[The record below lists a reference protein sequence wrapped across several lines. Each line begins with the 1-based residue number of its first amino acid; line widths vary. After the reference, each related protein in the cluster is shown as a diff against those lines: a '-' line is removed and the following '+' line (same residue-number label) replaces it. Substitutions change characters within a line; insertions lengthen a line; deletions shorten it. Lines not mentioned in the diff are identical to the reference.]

1 MSARAAGP
9 HHRRWLAGGLALLAI
24 AGCGGKDAPGGGDGS
39 SSGGPVR
46 TVERVTTVEV
56 VRAPGDDGARAASG
70 AFDPTAIYAR
80 DSPGVVTVFSV
91 LGASGSAADPSGGGG
106 EGIGSGFVIAGSG
119 EVATNAHVVTD
130 GTGAAIKQAKE
141 VYVAFADGNE
151 VSARIVG
158 FDPNADVAL
167 LKIDPAGLTLRPLSL
182 GSTRDL
188 RVGTP
193 VAAIGS
199 PFGEPQSLS
208 VGVVSAIDRSI
219 ESLTGFEISGAI
231 QTDAAINRG
240 NSGGPLVNAKG
251 EVLGINSQIQ
261 TTSGGGEG
269 VGYAIPVDTVRRT
282 LDALRS
288 EGKVD
293 YAYLG
298 VATTRIYPQLAR
310 RFGLPV
316 SKGAWVQNVVG
327 GGPAEKAGLRA
338 GTSRTRFQAR
348 TVIPGGD
355 IIKAVDG
362 RVLGDDADLSVALA
376 THKPGD
382 KVTLRVYRDGKPRSI
397 VVTLAARP
405 QQADS
410 GRRP

>member
-1 MSARAAGP
+1 VSRWIAVGAGVV
-9 HHRRWLAGGLALLAI
+9 ALAL
-24 AGCGGKDAPGGGDGS
+24 AGCGGKDGAAS
-39 SSGGPVR
+39 QTVTR

-56 VRAPGDDGARAASG
+56 VRSAGARARG
-70 AFDPTAIYAR
+70 FDPAAVYAR

-91 LGASGSAADPSGGGG
+91 LGGSDALGGSGGQGL
-106 EGIGSGFVIAGSG
+106 GSGFVLNGKG
-119 EVATNAHVVTD
+119 EIATNAHVVTE
-130 GTGAAIKQAKE
+130 GTGDSILKAKE

-151 VSARIVG
+151 VSAKIVG
-158 FDPNADVAL
+158 FDANADVAL
-167 LKIDPAGLTLRPLSL
+167 LRVDPAGLRLRPLPL
-182 GSTRDL
+182 GTAQDL
-188 RVGTP
+188 RVGSP

-219 ESLTGFEISGAI
+219 KSLTGFEIAGAI

-240 NSGGPLVNAKG
+240 NSGGPLVDARG

-269 VGYAIPVDTVRRT
+269 VGYAIPVDMVRRT
-282 LDALRS
+282 LEGLRNDGS
-288 EGKVD
+288 VA

-298 VATTRIYPQLAR
+298 VATARIYPQLAR

-316 SKGAWVQNVVG
+316 SKGAWVQEVVA

-338 GTSRTRFQAR
+338 GSKPARFQAR
-348 TVIPGGD
+348 DVAEGGD
-355 IIKAVDG
+355 IITAVDG
-362 RVLGDDADLSVALA
+362 RPLGNETALGVALA
-376 THKPGD
+376 RLRPGEE
-382 KVTLRVYRDGKPRSI
+382 VVLGIYRDGKPRD
-397 VVTLAARP
+397 VTVRLGTRP

-410 GRRP
+410 TVLP

>member
-1 MSARAAGP
+1 MRI
-9 HHRRWLAGGLALLAI
+9 LAALLAG
-24 AGCGGKDAPGGGDGS
+24 AVALALGACGGKDAGGGEAA

-56 VRAPGDDGARAASG
+56 VRGARG
-70 AFDPTAIYAR
+70 DGGFDAQTVYRR

-91 LGASGSAADPSGGGG
+91 LPRPGADVGG
-106 EGIGSGFVIAGSG
+106 EGSEGVGSGFVVSGSG
-119 EVATNAHVVTD
+119 EIVTNAHVVTD
-130 GTGAAIKQAKE
+130 GTGAAIKKAKE

-167 LKIDPAGLTLRPLSL
+167 LRIDPAGLRLRPLKL
-182 GSTRDL
+182 GSAQDL
-188 RVGTP
+188 RVGSP

-219 ESLTGFEISGAI
+219 KSLTGFEIAGAI

-240 NSGGPLVNAKG
+240 NSGGPLVDGSG

-261 TTSGGGEG
+261 TSSGGGEG
-269 VGYAIPVDTVRRT
+269 VGYAIPVDAVRHT
-282 LDALRS
+282 LAALRS

-310 RFGLPV
+310 RFKLPV
-316 SKGAWVQNVVG
+316 AKGAWVQDVVE
-327 GGPAEKAGLRA
+327 GGPADKAGLRA
-338 GTSRTRFQAR
+338 GKESERFQAR
-348 TVIPGGD
+348 PIVDGGD
-355 IIKAVDG
+355 IITAVDG
-362 RVLGDDADLSVALA
+362 RALENEAALSVALLRL
-376 THKPGD
+376 KPGSQ
-382 KVTLRVYRDGKPRSI
+382 VVLRVYRDGRPRD
-397 VVTLAARP
+397 VRLKLGARP
-405 QQADS
+405 TQVRS
-410 GRRP
+410 P